1 MHGAHAFGP
10 LAAGDELIK
19 LWPQT
24 KAHARSHREDVG
36 GWTFSV
42 FFFLALPHSLHNLK
56 EAIFKIRISLF
67 HDNKNIMLL
76 FQDHLMGFEKNLSTA
91 GQVDVRGGIIPST
104 IIQQLKALHMF
115 PLKKEKNVQ
124 T

>member
-1 MHGAHAFGP
+1 MHGAHTLSP
-10 LAAGDELIK
+10 LAAGDEFIK
-19 LWPQT
+19 LWPQA

-42 FFFLALPHSLHNLK
+42 FSLPLPHSLHNLK

-76 FQDHLMGFEKNLSTA
+76 FEDHLMSFEKNLPTA
-91 GQVDVRGGIIPST
+91 GRWTFGEES
-104 IIQQLKALHMF
+104 
-115 PLKKEKNVQ
+115 VQ
-124 T
+124 